1 MITLSLASIYA
12 IYQRHLSKD
21 ISKSEARGHA
31 AGLLC
36 LHGHFTNP
44 THARR
49 YVRAL
54 YA

>member
-1 MITLSLASIYA
+1 MDYVSIREIFA
-12 IYQRHLSKD
+12 IYQRHLAKH
-21 ISKSEARGHA
+21 KTRAEARGHA